1 MSTYLRYEPWV
12 KDNYLVP
19 LPWRSVTLPP
29 KLKIAVLWD
38 DGIVRPHPPITRAL
52 KEVKAKL
59 EAAGMEI
66 VNWVPEGHDECWNL
80 TQALY
85 YEDGGKALEN
95 LITKGG
101 EKMLPL
107 TEWLVKGNDNVKYR
121 TVEDVMAVSL
131 LLSLVVCTHFELT
144 CE

>member
-1 MSTYLRYEPWV
+1 MARVLNSSMGHPYS
-12 KDNYLVP
+12 DNWADSLVQ
-19 LPWRSVTLPP
+19 LA
-29 KLKIAVLWD
+29 I
-38 DGIVRPHPPITRAL
+38 
-52 KEVKAKL
+52 
-59 EAAGMEI
+59 
-66 VNWVPEGHDECWNL
+66 
-80 TQALY
+80 